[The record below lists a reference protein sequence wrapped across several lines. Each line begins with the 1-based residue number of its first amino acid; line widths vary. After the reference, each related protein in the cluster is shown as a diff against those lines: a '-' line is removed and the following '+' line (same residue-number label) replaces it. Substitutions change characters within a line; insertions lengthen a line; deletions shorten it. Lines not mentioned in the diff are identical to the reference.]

1 MHSSSS
7 CTTRRAACVLLG
19 ISIALTVA
27 SNPAP
32 LAAQAATGAIAGR
45 VVDSAA
51 TPVPG
56 ALLHVIDSRYG
67 AATGDDG
74 RYRIVGLAAGQYSV
88 LVRREGFKTDTF
100 AVTVVAGQTS
110 EHDVA
115 LRSIPVAL
123 REVVVTASPR
133 MNETEAA
140 ALDKQRKA
148 DNIVSIMSGDEIRA
162 LPNANAAEAAARIPG
177 VSTERDEGEGKF
189 LQIRGTEPRLSNVT
203 VDGVH
208 IPGTEQGDR
217 IAKLDDV
224 PTDLLGAI
232 EVTKTH
238 TADMEADAIG
248 GSVNLVTKIPEGA
261 PRGYFSGQLG
271 QSTLLDHRQG
281 QGSMTYGG
289 RFGDQQKLGL
299 LFSGSYDK
307 NNRVINDVE
316 LGWTVDN
323 GHSIP
328 VEFDDRDYT
337 YYRERYGAGGQF
349 DYRFQDGGTAYVRG
363 MFSLFKNWGT
373 RYRYDLGVDD
383 VEDVNGA
390 TATGTSVGMTREVS
404 QRRPTEQL
412 YGLTGGGTKTVGA
425 LDFNLAMNYAGTRQ
439 SVSDYR
445 TSPFSYTGADL
456 SGISI
461 DASNPQVPLFHYANP
476 TDAANAADPQN
487 YSLSRYTTSDGLTTG
502 RDLGGQ
508 LDATWHYA
516 STTAPGSLK
525 FGVKVR
531 DENKRFD
538 EANTRFNSTMNYTL
552 AQGLSGFSDPSF
564 YDNVTSDYPLGPVP
578 GDNTVHSAEDANP
591 SGFVNA
597 TDSLGNLIDSFKGAE
612 KIYAGYVMNTV
623 DVGRLRIN
631 VGLRVENTRVS
642 YTGHQEG
649 TDTTTGVTS
658 VSTVSGSS
666 SYTDLFPSLQLRYA
680 LGATTNVRAAVTRA
694 IARPNYYDLAP
705 HISGETCDGVCNT
718 LANAASA
725 GNPNLKPQHAWNYD
739 LLFEHY
745 LPSAG
750 IISGG
755 LFYKQISDF
764 QYDKIAI
771 YNGPATQFDGNYV
784 SMPVNG
790 GNGHLL
796 GFEADYSQHLSFLP
810 GALQG
815 LGFDVNWTHVTSR
828 ATLLQD
834 ASDSAHIGQ
843 TTARAVALP
852 RQSPNIANLALIYDS
867 PRFSARAAWQYQGA
881 NITSYG
887 DGTGTAGGDTYFYA
901 HSQIDAS
908 VIFNLTRQIS
918 LQLQGL
924 NLNNAVFG
932 FFNGTPDAQFNIQ
945 REYYG
950 RSIILGAKY
959 GF

>member
-1 MHSSSS
+1 MP
-7 CTTRRAACVLLG
+7 RRALLACSLAMSTGLY
-19 ISIALTVA
+19 A
-27 SNPAP
+27 SRAY
-32 LAAQAATGAIAGR
+32 AQESTGTIAGR
-45 VVDSAA
+45 VTDTASAPISNA
-51 TPVPG
+51 M
-56 ALLHVIDSRYG
+56 LHVIDNRYG
-67 AATGDDG
+67 SVSADNGS
-74 RYRIVGLAAGQYSV
+74 YRIGGVAPGQYSV
-88 LVRREGFKTDTF
+88 LVRRQGFVTDTF
-100 AVTVVAGQTS
+100 RVTVAAGETS
-110 EHDVA
+110 QHDVS
-115 LRSIPVAL
+115 LRSIPVSL
-123 REVVVTASPR
+123 TEIVVTASPR
-133 MNETEAA
+133 MNETQQA
-140 ALDKQRKA
+140 ALDRQRKA
-148 DNIVSIMSGDEIRA
+148 DNIISVMSGDEIRA

-189 LQIRGTEPRLSNVT
+189 VQIRGTEPRLSNVT

-232 EVTKTH
+232 EVTKTL

-289 RFGDQQKLGL
+289 RFGDQKKLGA

-307 NNRVINDVE
+307 NDRVINDVE

-328 VEFDDRDYT
+328 VEFDQRDYT
-337 YYRERYGAGGQF
+337 YYRERYGAGGQL
-349 DYRFQDGGTAYVRG
+349 DYRFQDSSTAYVRG
-363 MFSLFKNWGT
+363 LFSLFKNWGT
-373 RYRYDLGVDD
+373 RYRYDISADGVDG
-383 VEDVNGA
+383 VSGA
-390 TATGTSVGMTREVS
+390 TATGTGIGMSREVS

-412 YGLTGGGTKTVGA
+412 YGFTGGGAKTIGA

-445 TSPFSYTGADL
+445 TSPFGYSGADL
-456 SGISI
+456 SGLAL
-461 DASNPQVPLFHYANP
+461 DGSNPQVPVYHYENAG
-476 TDAANAADPQN
+476 DAANATNPQN

-508 LDATWHYA
+508 LDATWRYA
-516 STTAPGSLK
+516 SATTPGSLK

-531 DENKRFD
+531 AENKEFV
-538 EANTRFNSTMNYTL
+538 EANTSFHATSDYTL
-552 AQGLSGFSDPSF
+552 AQGLSSFSDPNF
-564 YDNVTSDYPLGPVP
+564 YNNVTNAYPLGPVP
-578 GDNTVHSAEDANP
+578 GDNTVHSFENANP

-612 KIYAGYVMNTV
+612 KIYSGYVMNTV

-631 VGLRVENTRVS
+631 VGLRVENTRVD

-649 TDTTTGVTS
+649 TDTTSGTTT

-666 SYTDLFPSLQLRYA
+666 SYTDLFPSVQLRYA
-680 LGATTNVRAAVTRA
+680 LGSVTNIRAAVTRA
-694 IARPNYYDLAP
+694 IARPNYFDLAP
-705 HISGETCDGVCNT
+705 HISGDTCGGICNSLT
-718 LANAASA
+718 NAASA
-725 GNPNLKPQHAWNYD
+725 GNPDLKPQHAWNYD

-745 LPSAG
+745 LPAAG
-750 IISGG
+750 VVSGG
-755 LFYKQISDF
+755 LFYKSITDF
-764 QYDKIAI
+764 QYDKISI
-771 YNGPATQFDGNYV
+771 YRGPATQFDGNFV

-790 GNGHLL
+790 GDGHLF
-796 GFEADYSQHLSFLP
+796 GFEADYAQHLWFLP
-810 GALQG
+810 PALQG
-815 LGFDVNWTHVTSR
+815 LGFDVNWTHVSSK

-843 TTARAVALP
+843 TSARSVALP
-852 RQSPNIANLALIYDS
+852 RQSPNIANVALVYDS
-867 PRFSARAAWQYQGA
+867 PRFSVRAAWQYQGA
-881 NITSYG
+881 NITSYA
-887 DGTGTAGGDTYFYA
+887 DGTATAGGDTYFYA

-908 VIFNLTRQIS
+908 VIFNLTRDVS

-950 RSIILGAKY
+950 RSVIFGAKY

>member
-1 MHSSSS
+1 
-7 CTTRRAACVLLG
+7 
-19 ISIALTVA
+19 
-27 SNPAP
+27 
-32 LAAQAATGAIAGR
+32 
-45 VVDSAA
+45 
-51 TPVPG
+51 
-56 ALLHVIDSRYG
+56 
-67 AATGDDG
+67 
-74 RYRIVGLAAGQYSV
+74 
-88 LVRREGFKTDTF
+88 
-100 AVTVVAGQTS
+100 
-110 EHDVA
+110 
-115 LRSIPVAL
+115 
-123 REVVVTASPR
+123 
-133 MNETEAA
+133 
-140 ALDKQRKA
+140 
-148 DNIVSIMSGDEIRA
+148 
-162 LPNANAAEAAARIPG
+162 

-189 LQIRGTEPRLSNVT
+189 VQIRGTEPRLSNVT

-232 EVTKTH
+232 EITKTL

-261 PRGYFSGQLG
+261 PRGYFSGQVG

-289 RFGDQQKLGL
+289 RFGGERRLGA
-299 LFSGSYDK
+299 LFSGSFDK
-307 NNRVINDVE
+307 NDRVINDVE

-323 GHSIP
+323 GRSIP

-337 YYRERYGAGGQF
+337 YYRQRYGAGGQL
-349 DYRFQDGGTAYVRG
+349 DYRFEDGGTAYVRG
-363 MFSLFKNWGT
+363 LFSLFRNWGT
-373 RYRYDLGVDD
+373 RYRYDISADGV
-383 VEDVNGA
+383 ENVNGA
-390 TATGTSVGMTREVS
+390 TATGTGIGMSREVS

-412 YGLTGGGTKTVGA
+412 YGFTGGGAKTIGA

-439 SVSDYR
+439 SVNDYR
-445 TSPFSYTGADL
+445 TSPFKYSGNDL
-456 SGISI
+456 SGLSL
-461 DASNPQVPLFHYANP
+461 DASNPQVPLYHYVNA
-476 TDAANAADPQN
+476 TDAANAVNPQN

-508 LDATWHYA
+508 LDATWRYA
-516 STTAPGSLK
+516 STATPGSIK

-531 DENKRFD
+531 DENKEFN
-538 EANTRFNSTMNYTL
+538 EANTRFNATMDYTL
-552 AQGLSGFSDPSF
+552 AQGTSGFSDPNF
-564 YDNVTSDYPLGPVP
+564 YDNVTNAYPLGPVP
-578 GDNTVHSAEDANP
+578 GDATVHSAENANP
-591 SGFVNA
+591 NGFVNA
-597 TDSLGNLIDSFKGAE
+597 TDSLGNLIDSFRGSE

-623 DVGRLRIN
+623 DIGRLRIN
-631 VGLRVENTRVS
+631 VGLRVENTRVG

-649 TDTTTGVTS
+649 TDTTTGTTS

-680 LGATTNVRAAVTRA
+680 LGGVTNVRAAVTRA

-705 HISGETCDGVCNT
+705 HISGDTCGGVCNT
-718 LANAASA
+718 LTNAASA

-745 LPSAG
+745 LPRAG
-750 IISGG
+750 IVSGG
-755 LFYKQISDF
+755 VFYKQINDF

-771 YNGPATQFDGNYV
+771 YNGPATQFDGNFV
-784 SMPVNG
+784 SMPVNA
-790 GNGHLL
+790 GNGHLT
-796 GFEADYSQHLSFLP
+796 GFEADYAQHLWFLP
-810 GALQG
+810 RALQG
-815 LGFDVNWTHVTSR
+815 LGFDVNWTHVSSR

-843 TTARAVALP
+843 TTSRVVALP
-852 RQSPNIANLALIYDS
+852 RQSPNIANVALVYDS
-867 PRFSARAAWQYQGA
+867 PRISVRAAWQYQGA
-881 NITSYG
+881 NIVSYA
-887 DGTGTAGGDTYFYA
+887 DGTPTAGGDTYFYA

-908 VIFNLTRQIS
+908 VIFNLTRDVA

-932 FFNGTPDAQFNIQ
+932 FFNGTPNAQFNIQ

-950 RSIILGAKY
+950 RSVIFGAKY

>member
-1 MHSSSS
+1 MLGASQSMAQD
-7 CTTRRAACVLLG
+7 RAG
-19 ISIALTVA
+19 T
-27 SNPAP
+27 
-32 LAAQAATGAIAGR
+32 LAGK
-45 VVDSAA
+45 VSDSAA
-51 TPVPG
+51 TPVPS
-56 ALLHVIDSRYG
+56 AMLHVVDTRAGTVS
-67 AATGDDG
+67 GDDG
-74 RYRIVGLAAGQYSV
+74 RYRIVGIAPGQHSV
-88 LVRREGFKTDTF
+88 VVRRQGFVTDTF
-100 AVTVVAGQTS
+100 VVTIGADQTI
-110 EHDVA
+110 EHDVV
-115 LRSIPVAL
+115 LRAIPVAL
-123 REVVVTASPR
+123 SEIVVTASPR
-133 MNETEAA
+133 LNETPQA

-189 LQIRGTEPRLSNVT
+189 VQIRGTEPRLSNVT

-208 IPGTEQGDR
+208 IPGTTPGDR

-232 EVTKTH
+232 EVTKTL

-281 QGSMTYGG
+281 QGSGTFGG
-289 RFGDQQKLGL
+289 RFGEDKRLGV

-307 NNRVINDVE
+307 NDRVINDVE
-316 LGWTVDN
+316 LGWTVEN

-328 VEFDDRDYT
+328 VEFDARDYT
-337 YYRERYGAGGQF
+337 YYRERYGAGGQL

-363 MFSLFKNWGT
+363 LFSLFKNWGT
-373 RYRYDLGVDD
+373 RYRYDISADGV
-383 VEDVNGA
+383 ENVNGA
-390 TATGTSVGMTREVS
+390 TATGTGIGMSREVS

-412 YGLTGGGTKTVGA
+412 YGFTGGGAKTIGG
-425 LDFNLAMNYAGTRQ
+425 LDYNLALSYAGTRQ

-445 TSPFSYTGADL
+445 TSPFSYSGADL
-456 SGISI
+456 SGLSL
-461 DASNPQVPLFHYANP
+461 DASNPQVPVYHYQNAA
-476 TDAANAADPQN
+476 DAANATNAQN

-516 STTAPGSLK
+516 SSTTPGSIK
-525 FGVKVR
+525 FGIKAR
-531 DENKRFD
+531 DEKKDFN
-538 EANTRFNSTMNYTL
+538 EANTQFNATMPYTL
-552 AQGLSGFSDPSF
+552 AQGMGGFSDPNF
-564 YDNVTSDYPLGPVP
+564 YNNVTNAYPLGPVP
-578 GDNTVHSAEDANP
+578 GDNTVHGAENANP
-591 SGFVNA
+591 GGFVNA

-623 DVGRLRIN
+623 DIGRLRIN
-631 VGLRVENTRVS
+631 VGLRVENTRVD

-666 SYTDLFPSLQLRYA
+666 SYTDLFPSVQLRYA
-680 LGATTNVRAAVTRA
+680 LGSVTNVRAAVTRA
-694 IARPNYYDLAP
+694 IARPNYSDLAP
-705 HISGETCDGVCNT
+705 HISGDTCGGVCNT
-718 LANAASA
+718 LTNAASA
-725 GNPNLKPQHAWNYD
+725 GNPDLKPQHAWNYD

-745 LPSAG
+745 LPAAG
-750 IISGG
+750 IVSGG
-755 LFYKQISDF
+755 LFYKQINDF
-764 QYDKIAI
+764 QYDRIAI

-790 GNGHLL
+790 GDGHLF
-796 GFEADYSQHLSFLP
+796 GFEADYAQHLWFLP
-810 GALQG
+810 RALQG
-815 LGFDVNWTHVTSR
+815 LGFDVNWTHVSSR

-843 TTARAVALP
+843 TTSRSVALP
-852 RQSPNIANLALIYDS
+852 RQSPNIANLALVYDS
-867 PRFSARAAWQYQGA
+867 PRVSVRAAWQYQGA
-881 NITSYG
+881 NIVSYA
-887 DGTGTAGGDTYFYA
+887 DGTATAGGDTYFYA

-908 VIFNLTRQIS
+908 VIFNVTRDVS

-932 FFNGTPDAQFNIQ
+932 FFNGTPGSQFDIQ

-950 RSIILGAKY
+950 RSVILGAKY

>member
-1 MHSSSS
+1 MTSLASTVS
-7 CTTRRAACVLLG
+7 RRAFLG
-19 ISIALTVA
+19 GSFALSMGLCALHV
-27 SNPAP
+27 S
-32 LAAQAATGAIAGR
+32 AQQATGIIAGK
-45 VVDSAA
+45 VTDTASA
-51 TPVPG
+51 PVSN
-56 ALLHVIDSRYG
+56 AMLHVIDSRYG
-67 AATGDDG
+67 AVSADNGV
-74 RYRIVGLAAGQYSV
+74 YRIVGVAPGSYSV
-88 LVRREGFKTDTF
+88 VVRRQGFVTDTF
-100 AVTVVAGQTS
+100 TVTIAVGETS
-110 EHDVA
+110 QHDVA
-115 LRSIPVAL
+115 LRSIPISL
-123 REVVVTASPR
+123 TEIVVTASPR
-133 MNETEAA
+133 MNETQQA

-148 DNIVSIMSGDEIRA
+148 DNIISVMSGDEIRA

-189 LQIRGTEPRLSNVT
+189 VQIRGTEPRLSNVT

-232 EVTKTH
+232 EVTKTL

-289 RFGDQQKLGL
+289 RFGDQKKLGA

-307 NNRVINDVE
+307 NDRVINDVE

-337 YYRERYGAGGQF
+337 YYRERYGAGGQL
-349 DYRFQDGGTAYVRG
+349 DYRFQDSSTAYVRG
-363 MFSLFKNWGT
+363 LFSLFKNWGT
-373 RYRYDLGVDD
+373 RYRYDISADGVD
-383 VEDVNGA
+383 NMSGA
-390 TATGTSVGMTREVS
+390 TATGTGIGMSREVS

-412 YGLTGGGTKTVGA
+412 YGFTGGGAKTIGV

-445 TSPFSYTGADL
+445 TSPFSYSGADL
-456 SGISI
+456 SGLVL
-461 DASNPQVPLFHYANP
+461 DGSNPQVPVYHYENAG
-476 TDAANAADPQN
+476 DAANATNPQN

-508 LDATWHYA
+508 LDATWRYA
-516 STTAPGSLK
+516 STTTPGSLK

-531 DENKRFD
+531 AENKEFV
-538 EANTRFNSTMNYTL
+538 ETNTRFNATSDYTL
-552 AQGLSGFSDPSF
+552 AQGLSSFSDPNF
-564 YDNVTSDYPLGPVP
+564 YNNVTNAYPLGPVP
-578 GDNTVHSAEDANP
+578 GDNTVHSAENANP

-612 KIYAGYVMNTV
+612 KIYSGYVMNTV
-623 DVGRLRIN
+623 DLGRLRIN
-631 VGLRVENTRVS
+631 VGLRVENTHVD

-649 TDTTTGVTS
+649 TDTTTGTTS

-666 SYTDLFPSLQLRYA
+666 NYTDLFPSVQLRYA
-680 LGATTNVRAAVTRA
+680 LGSVTNIRAAVTRA

-705 HISGETCDGVCNT
+705 HISGDTCGGICNT
-718 LANAASA
+718 LTNAASA

-745 LPSAG
+745 LPAAG
-750 IISGG
+750 VVSGG
-755 LFYKQISDF
+755 LFYKSITDF
-764 QYDKIAI
+764 QYDKISI
-771 YNGPATQFDGNYV
+771 YHGPASQFDGNYV

-790 GNGHLL
+790 GDGHLF
-796 GFEADYSQHLSFLP
+796 GFEADYAQHLWFLP
-810 GALQG
+810 PALQG
-815 LGFDVNWTHVTSR
+815 LGFDVNWTHVSSR

-843 TTARAVALP
+843 TTARSVALP
-852 RQSPNIANLALIYDS
+852 RQSPDIANVALVYDG
-867 PRFSARAAWQYQGA
+867 PRFSVRAAWQYQGA
-881 NITSYG
+881 NITSYA
-887 DGTGTAGGDTYFYA
+887 DGTATAAGDTYFYA

-908 VIFNLTRQIS
+908 VIFNLTRDVS

-932 FFNGTPDAQFNIQ
+932 FFNGTRDAQFDIQ

-950 RSIILGAKY
+950 RSVIFGAKY

>member
-1 MHSSSS
+1 M
-7 CTTRRAACVLLG
+7 
-19 ISIALTVA
+19 ISIGSYNACRSVLAVLFCGVVMLGVDA
-27 SNPAP
+27 SRAG
-32 LAAQAATGAIAGR
+32 AQGSTGTISGR
-45 VVDSAA
+45 VTDTVSA
-51 TPVPG
+51 PVPSAMLG
-56 ALLHVIDSRYG
+56 VVGTRLGTIASDN
-67 AATGDDG
+67 G
-74 RYRIVGLAAGQYSV
+74 RYRIVGVTPGEHSV
-88 LVRREGFKTDTF
+88 VVRRQGFVTDTF
-100 AVTVVAGQTS
+100 SVTVVAAGIV
-110 EHDVA
+110 EHDVT
-115 LRSIPVAL
+115 LHSISVSL
-123 REVVVTASPR
+123 TEIVVRASPR
-133 MNETEAA
+133 LNETRSAA
-140 ALDKQRKA
+140 HEKQQKA
-148 DNIVSIMSGDEIRA
+148 DNIVSVMSGDEIRS

-189 LQIRGTEPRLSNVT
+189 VQIRGTEPRLSNVT

-208 IPGTEQGDR
+208 IPGTQGGDR

-232 EVTKTH
+232 EVTKTL

-261 PRGYFSGQLG
+261 PRGYLSGQVG

-289 RFGDQQKLGL
+289 RFGEDKNLGI

-316 LGWTVDN
+316 LGWTVAD

-328 VEFDDRDYT
+328 VEFDNRDYT
-337 YYRERYGAGGQF
+337 YYRERYGAGGQV
-349 DYRFQDGGTAYVRG
+349 DYRFQDGSTAYARG
-363 MFSLFKNWGT
+363 LFSLFKNWGT
-373 RYRYDLGVDD
+373 RYRYDLSVDD
-383 VEDVNGA
+383 VENVSGS
-390 TATGTSVGMTREVS
+390 TATGTGVGMSREVS

-412 YGLTGGGTKTVGA
+412 YGFTGGGTKTVAG
-425 LDFNLAMNYAGTRQ
+425 LDFNLALSYAGTRDA
-439 SVSDYR
+439 VSDYR
-445 TSPFSYTGADL
+445 TSPFSYTGEDL
-456 SGISI
+456 SGVAL
-461 DASNPQVPLFHYANP
+461 DASNPQTPVFHYANAQ
-476 TDAANAADPQN
+476 DATNAADPTQ
-487 YSLSRYTTSDGLTTG
+487 YRLSRYTTNDGLTTG

-516 STTAPGSLK
+516 STSVPGAIK

-531 DENKRFD
+531 DENKDFNST
-538 EANTRFNSTMNYTL
+538 AQRFNSTTPFTL

-564 YDNVTSDYPLGPVP
+564 YDNVTNAYQLGPVP
-578 GDNTVHSAEDANP
+578 GDTKVHSAEDANP

-597 TDSLGNLIDSFKGAE
+597 TDSLRNLISSFKGAE
-612 KIYAGYVMNTV
+612 KIYSGYVMNTV

-631 VGLRVENTRVS
+631 VGLRVENTHVN

-649 TDTTTGVTS
+649 TDTTSGETN

-666 SYTDLFPSLQLRYA
+666 SYTDLFPSVQLRYA
-680 LGATTNVRAAVTRA
+680 VNGTTNVRAAVTRA

-705 HISGETCDGVCNT
+705 HISGDVCGGVCNSLT
-718 LANAASA
+718 NAASA
-725 GNPNLKPQHAWNYD
+725 GNPDLKPQHAWSYD

-745 LPSAG
+745 LPAAG
-750 IISGG
+750 IVSGG
-755 LFYKQISDF
+755 LFYKQINDF
-764 QYDKIAI
+764 QYDRIAI

-790 GNGHLL
+790 GDGHLF
-796 GFEADYSQHLSFLP
+796 GVEAGYSQHFGFLP
-810 GALQG
+810 RALQG
-815 LGFDVNWTHVTSR
+815 LGFDVNWTHVTSK

-834 ASDSAHIGQ
+834 ASDAAHIGQ
-843 TTARAVALP
+843 TTSRSVALP
-852 RQSPNIANLALIYDS
+852 RQSPNIANIALIFDS

-881 NITSYG
+881 NIVSYA
-887 DGTGTAGGDTYFYA
+887 DGSATAGGDTYFYA

-908 VIFNLTRQIS
+908 VTYNVTRQFA
-918 LQLQGL
+918 LQVQGL

-932 FFNGTPDAQFNIQ
+932 FFNGRPDAQFNIQ

-950 RSIILGAKY
+950 RSVIVGVRY

>member
-1 MHSSSS
+1 ML
-7 CTTRRAACVLLG
+7 RRALLACSLAMSTGLFALRTEAQEITG
-19 ISIALTVA
+19 I
-27 SNPAP
+27 
-32 LAAQAATGAIAGR
+32 IAGT
-45 VVDSAA
+45 VTDSASA
-51 TPVPG
+51 PISN
-56 ALLHVIDSRYG
+56 AILHVIENRYG
-67 AATGDDG
+67 SVSADNGS
-74 RYRIVGLAAGQYSV
+74 YRIVGVAPGQYSV
-88 LVRREGFKTDTF
+88 LVRRQGFVTDTF
-100 AVTVVAGQTS
+100 RVTVAAGETS
-110 EHDVA
+110 QHDVS
-115 LRSIPVAL
+115 LRSIPISL
-123 REVVVTASPR
+123 TEIVVTASPR
-133 MNETEAA
+133 MNETQQA

-148 DNIVSIMSGDEIRA
+148 DNIISVMSGDEIRA

-189 LQIRGTEPRLSNVT
+189 IQIRGTEPRLSNVT

-232 EVTKTH
+232 EVTKTL

-248 GSVNLVTKIPEGA
+248 GSVNLVTKIPEGT

-289 RFGDQQKLGL
+289 RFGDQKKLGA
-299 LFSGSYDK
+299 LFSGAYDK
-307 NNRVINDVE
+307 NDRVINDVE

-328 VEFDDRDYT
+328 VEFDQRDYT
-337 YYRERYGAGGQF
+337 YYRERYGAGGQL
-349 DYRFQDGGTAYVRG
+349 DYRFQDSSTAYVRG
-363 MFSLFKNWGT
+363 LFSLFKNWGT
-373 RYRYDLGVDD
+373 RYRYDISADGVDD
-383 VEDVNGA
+383 VSGA
-390 TATGTSVGMTREVS
+390 TATGTGIGMSREVS

-412 YGLTGGGTKTVGA
+412 YGFTGGGAKTIGA

-445 TSPFSYTGADL
+445 TSPFGYSGADL
-456 SGISI
+456 SGLAL
-461 DASNPQVPLFHYANP
+461 DGSNPQVPVYHYENAG
-476 TDAANAADPQN
+476 DAANATNPQN

-502 RDLGGQ
+502 RDLGGR
-508 LDATWHYA
+508 LDATWRYA
-516 STTAPGSLK
+516 SATTPGSLK

-531 DENKRFD
+531 AENKEFV
-538 EANTRFNSTMNYTL
+538 EANTSFNATSDYTL
-552 AQGLSGFSDPSF
+552 AQGLSSFSDPNF
-564 YDNVTSDYPLGPVP
+564 YNNVTNAYPLGPVP
-578 GDNTVHSAEDANP
+578 GDNTVHSFENANP

-612 KIYAGYVMNTV
+612 KIYSGYVMNTV

-631 VGLRVENTRVS
+631 VGLRVENTRVD

-649 TDTTTGVTS
+649 TDTTSGTTT

-666 SYTDLFPSLQLRYA
+666 SYTDLFPSVQLRYA
-680 LGATTNVRAAVTRA
+680 LGSVTNIRAAVTRA

-705 HISGETCDGVCNT
+705 HISGDTCGGICNT
-718 LANAASA
+718 LTNAASA
-725 GNPNLKPQHAWNYD
+725 GNPDLKPQHAWNYD

-745 LPSAG
+745 LPAAG
-750 IISGG
+750 VVSGG
-755 LFYKQISDF
+755 LFYKSITGF
-764 QYDKIAI
+764 QYDKISV
-771 YNGPATQFDGNYV
+771 YHGPATQFDGNYV

-790 GNGHLL
+790 GDGHLF
-796 GFEADYSQHLSFLP
+796 GFEADYAQHLWFLP
-810 GALQG
+810 PALQG
-815 LGFDVNWTHVTSR
+815 LGFDVNWTHVSSK

-843 TTARAVALP
+843 TSARSVVLP
-852 RQSPNIANLALIYDS
+852 RQSPNIANVALLYDS
-867 PRFSARAAWQYQGA
+867 PRFSVRAAWQYQGA
-881 NITSYG
+881 NITSYA
-887 DGTGTAGGDTYFYA
+887 DGTATAGGDTYFYA

-908 VIFNLTRQIS
+908 VIFNLTRDVS

-950 RSIILGAKY
+950 RSVIFGAKY

>member
-1 MHSSSS
+1 M
-7 CTTRRAACVLLG
+7 
-19 ISIALTVA
+19 ISIASTVSRHALLSGVIALSLGICA
-27 SNPAP
+27 SRLPA
-32 LAAQAATGAIAGR
+32 QDATGAIAGR
-45 VVDSAA
+45 VTDSASA
-51 TPVPG
+51 PVAN
-56 ALLHVIDSRYG
+56 ALLRVIDHRYG
-67 AATGDDG
+67 AESGDDG
-74 RYRIVGLAAGQYSV
+74 RYRIVGVPPGSYSV
-88 LVRREGFKTDTF
+88 VVQRQGFATDTF
-100 AVTVVAGQTS
+100 AVTIAAGATVQ
-110 EHDVA
+110 HDVA
-115 LRSIPVAL
+115 LRSIPVSL
-123 REVVVTASPR
+123 SEVVVTASPR
-133 MNETEAA
+133 LNETQQA

-148 DNIVSIMSGDEIRA
+148 DNIVSVMSGDEIRA

-189 LQIRGTEPRLSNVT
+189 VQIRGTEPRLSNVT

-232 EVTKTH
+232 EVTKTL

-281 QGSMTYGG
+281 QGSATYGG
-289 RFGDQQKLGL
+289 RFGDQKNLGI

-307 NNRVINDVE
+307 NDRVINDVE

-328 VEFDDRDYT
+328 VEFDERDYT
-337 YYRERYGAGGQF
+337 YYRERYGGGAQL
-349 DYRFQDGGTAYVRG
+349 DYRFQDSSTAYVRG
-363 MFSLFKNWGT
+363 LFSLFKNWGT
-373 RYRYDLGVDD
+373 RYRYDISVDD
-383 VEDVNGA
+383 VEDVSGA
-390 TATGTSVGMTREVS
+390 TATGTGVGMSREVS

-412 YGLTGGGTKTVGA
+412 YGFTGGGTKSMGGV
-425 LDFNLAMNYAGTRQ
+425 DFNLALNYAGTRQ

-445 TSPFSYTGADL
+445 TSPFSYSGADL
-456 SGISI
+456 SGLSL
-461 DASNPQVPLFHYANP
+461 DASNPQVPLYHYQNAA
-476 TDAANAADPQN
+476 DAANAANPQN
-487 YSLSRYTTSDGLTTG
+487 YTLSRYETSDGLTTG

-516 STTAPGSLK
+516 SSSTPGSIK

-531 DENKRFD
+531 AENKEFN
-538 EANTRFNSTMNYTL
+538 EANTQFNSISDYTL

-564 YDNVTSDYPLGPVP
+564 YTNVTNAYQLGPVP
-578 GDNTVHSAEDANP
+578 GDQTVHSAEDANP

-612 KIYAGYVMNTV
+612 RIYAGYVMNTV

-631 VGLRVENTRVS
+631 VGLRVENTHVD

-649 TDTTTGVTS
+649 TDTTTGNTS
-658 VSTVSGSS
+658 VSTVTGSS
-666 SYTDLFPSLQLRYA
+666 NYTDLFPSVQLRYA
-680 LGATTNVRAAVTRA
+680 LGSVTNLRAAVTRA

-705 HISGETCDGVCNT
+705 HISGDTCGGVCNT
-718 LANAASA
+718 LTNAASA
-725 GNPNLKPQHAWNYD
+725 GNPDLKPQHAWNYD

-750 IISGG
+750 IVSGG
-755 LFYKQISDF
+755 LFYKSITGF
-764 QYDKIAI
+764 QYDKISI
-771 YNGPATQFDGNYV
+771 YNGPAKQFDGNFV

-790 GNGHLL
+790 GDGHLF
-796 GFEADYSQHLSFLP
+796 GFEADYSQHLWFLP
-810 GALQG
+810 NAWQG
-815 LGFDVNWTHVTSR
+815 LGFDVNWTHVTSK

-834 ASDSAHIGQ
+834 ASDSAHIGL
-843 TTARAVALP
+843 TTARSVALP
-852 RQSPNIANLALIYDS
+852 RQSPNIANVALLYDS
-867 PRFSARAAWQYQGA
+867 PRFSMRAAWQYQGA
-881 NITSYG
+881 NITSYA
-887 DGTGTAGGDTYFYA
+887 DGTATANGDTYFYA

-908 VIFNLTRQIS
+908 VIFNLTRDVS

-932 FFNGTPDAQFNIQ
+932 FFNGTPNAQFNIQ

-950 RSIILGAKY
+950 RSVIFGAKY

>member
-1 MHSSSS
+1 M
-7 CTTRRAACVLLG
+7 
-19 ISIALTVA
+19 ISITSHILSFCARPFAGAALALIAGA
-27 SNPAP
+27 SS
-32 LAAQAATGAIAGR
+32 LAAQDAAGSVAGR
-45 VVDSAA
+45 VTDTTS
-51 TPVPG
+51 TPVSSAMLKVINGRAG
-56 ALLHVIDSRYG
+56 AIS
-67 AATGDDG
+67 GDDG
-74 RYRIVGLAAGQYSV
+74 RYRIVDLSPGTYAV
-88 LVRREGFKTDTF
+88 VVRRQGFVTDTF
-100 AVTVVAGQTS
+100 SVSIAAGTTV
-110 EHDVA
+110 EHDVE
-115 LRSIPVAL
+115 LRSIPVSL
-123 REVVVTASPR
+123 SEVVVTASPR
-133 MNETEAA
+133 LNETRSA
-140 ALDKQRKA
+140 ALEKQRKA
-148 DNIVSIMSGDEIRA
+148 DNIVSVMSGDEIRA

-189 LQIRGTEPRLSNVT
+189 VQIRGTEPRLSNVT

-208 IPGTEQGDR
+208 IPGTEQGNR

-232 EVTKTH
+232 EITKTL

-248 GSVNLVTKIPEGA
+248 GSVNLVTKIPEGT

-289 RFGDQQKLGL
+289 RFGGQQKLGV
-299 LFSGSYDK
+299 LFSGSYDR

-337 YYRERYGAGGQF
+337 YYRERYGAGGQL

-363 MFSLFKNWGT
+363 LFSLFKNWGT
-373 RYRYDLGVDD
+373 RYRYDIAADG
-383 VEDVNGA
+383 VEDVSGS
-390 TATGTSVGMTREVS
+390 TATGTDIGMSREVS

-412 YGLTGGGTKTVGA
+412 YGFTGGGSKTIAG

-445 TSPFSYTGADL
+445 TSPFSYSGADL
-456 SGISI
+456 SGLAL
-461 DASNPQVPLFHYANP
+461 DGSNPQVPVFHYQSAA
-476 TDAANAADPQN
+476 DAANATNPQN

-502 RDLGGQ
+502 RDLGGR
-508 LDATWHYA
+508 LDAIWHYT
-516 STTAPGSLK
+516 STRIPGSIK
-525 FGVKVR
+525 FGIKAR
-531 DENKRFD
+531 DENKEFN
-538 EANTRFNSTMNYTL
+538 EANTRFNATMDYTL
-552 AQGLSGFSDPSF
+552 AQGLSGFTDPNF
-564 YDNVTSDYPLGPVP
+564 YTNVSNAYPLGPVP
-578 GDNTVHSAEDANP
+578 GDATVHSAENANP
-591 SGFVNA
+591 GGFVNA

-612 KIYAGYVMNTV
+612 KIYSGYVMNTV
-623 DVGRLRIN
+623 DLGRLRIN

-649 TDTTTGVTS
+649 TDTTTGTTS

-666 SYTDLFPSLQLRYA
+666 SYTDLFPSVQLRYA
-680 LGATTNVRAAVTRA
+680 LDGVTNIRAAVTRA

-705 HISGETCDGVCNT
+705 HISGDTCGGVCNT
-718 LANAASA
+718 LTNAASA
-725 GNPNLKPQHAWNYD
+725 GNPDLKPQHAWNYD

-745 LPSAG
+745 LRAAG
-750 IISGG
+750 IVSGG
-755 LFYKQISDF
+755 VFYKQINDF

-790 GNGHLL
+790 GDGHLL
-796 GFEADYSQHLSFLP
+796 GFEADYSQHLWFLP
-810 GALQG
+810 QALQG
-815 LGFDVNWTHVTSR
+815 LGFDVNWTHVSSK

-834 ASDSAHIGQ
+834 ASDSAHVGQ
-843 TTARAVALP
+843 TTSRSVALP
-852 RQSPNIANLALIYDS
+852 RQSPNIANVALLYDS
-867 PRFSARAAWQYQGA
+867 PRFSVRAAWQYQGA
-881 NITSYG
+881 NITSYA
-887 DGTGTAGGDTYFYA
+887 DGTATAGGDTYFYA

-908 VIFNLTRQIS
+908 VIYNVTQNVS

-950 RSIILGAKY
+950 RSVILGAKY

>member
-1 MHSSSS
+1 ML
-7 CTTRRAACVLLG
+7 RRALLACSLAMSTGLFALRTEAQEITG
-19 ISIALTVA
+19 I
-27 SNPAP
+27 
-32 LAAQAATGAIAGR
+32 IAGT
-45 VVDSAA
+45 VTDSASA
-51 TPVPG
+51 PISN
-56 ALLHVIDSRYG
+56 AILHVIENRYG
-67 AATGDDG
+67 SVSADNGS
-74 RYRIVGLAAGQYSV
+74 YRIVGVAPGQYSV
-88 LVRREGFKTDTF
+88 LVRRQGFVTDTF
-100 AVTVVAGQTS
+100 RVTVAAGETS
-110 EHDVA
+110 QHDVS
-115 LRSIPVAL
+115 LRSIPISL
-123 REVVVTASPR
+123 TEIVVTASPR
-133 MNETEAA
+133 MNETQQA

-148 DNIVSIMSGDEIRA
+148 DNIISVMSGDEIRA

-189 LQIRGTEPRLSNVT
+189 IQIRGTEPRLSNVT

-232 EVTKTH
+232 EVTKTL

-248 GSVNLVTKIPEGA
+248 GSVNLVTKIPEGT

-289 RFGDQQKLGL
+289 RFGDQKKLGA

-307 NNRVINDVE
+307 NDRVINDVE

-328 VEFDDRDYT
+328 VEFDQRDYT
-337 YYRERYGAGGQF
+337 YYRERYGAGGQL
-349 DYRFQDGGTAYVRG
+349 DYRFQDSSTAYVRG
-363 MFSLFKNWGT
+363 LFSLFKNWGT
-373 RYRYDLGVDD
+373 RYRYDISADGVDD
-383 VEDVNGA
+383 VSGA
-390 TATGTSVGMTREVS
+390 TATGTGIGMSREVS

-412 YGLTGGGTKTVGA
+412 YGFTGGGAKTIGA

-445 TSPFSYTGADL
+445 TSPFGYSGADL
-456 SGISI
+456 SGLAL
-461 DASNPQVPLFHYANP
+461 DGSNPQVPVYHYENAG
-476 TDAANAADPQN
+476 DAANATNPQN

-502 RDLGGQ
+502 RDLGGR

-516 STTAPGSLK
+516 SATTPGSLK

-531 DENKRFD
+531 AENKEFV
-538 EANTRFNSTMNYTL
+538 EANTSFNATSDYTL
-552 AQGLSGFSDPSF
+552 AQGLSSFSDPNF
-564 YDNVTSDYPLGPVP
+564 YNNVTNAYPLGPVP
-578 GDNTVHSAEDANP
+578 GDNTVHSFENANP

-612 KIYAGYVMNTV
+612 KIYSGYVMNTV

-631 VGLRVENTRVS
+631 VGLRVENTRVD

-649 TDTTTGVTS
+649 TDTTSGTTT

-666 SYTDLFPSLQLRYA
+666 SYTDLFPSVQLRYA
-680 LGATTNVRAAVTRA
+680 LGSVTNIRAAVTRA

-705 HISGETCDGVCNT
+705 HISGDTCGGICNT
-718 LANAASA
+718 LTNAASA
-725 GNPNLKPQHAWNYD
+725 GNPDLKPQHAWNYD

-745 LPSAG
+745 LPAAG
-750 IISGG
+750 VVSGG
-755 LFYKQISDF
+755 LFYKSITGF
-764 QYDKIAI
+764 QYDKISV
-771 YNGPATQFDGNYV
+771 YHGPATQFDGNYV

-790 GNGHLL
+790 GDGHLF
-796 GFEADYSQHLSFLP
+796 GFEADYAQHLWFLP
-810 GALQG
+810 PALQG
-815 LGFDVNWTHVTSR
+815 LGFDVNWTHVSSK

-843 TTARAVALP
+843 TSARSVALP
-852 RQSPNIANLALIYDS
+852 RQSPNIANVALLYDS
-867 PRFSARAAWQYQGA
+867 PRFSVRAAWQYQGA
-881 NITSYG
+881 NITSYA
-887 DGTGTAGGDTYFYA
+887 DGTATAGGDTYFYA

-908 VIFNLTRQIS
+908 VIFNLTRDVS

-950 RSIILGAKY
+950 RSVIFGAKY

>member
-1 MHSSSS
+1 MSSIMSHIS
-7 CTTRRAACVLLG
+7 WHALLG
-19 ISIALTVA
+19 GSLAIALGLW
-27 SNPAP
+27 AP
-32 LAAQAATGAIAGR
+32 GLAAQEPSGVIAGR
-45 VVDSAA
+45 VTDTASV
-51 TPVPG
+51 PV
-56 ALLHVIDSRYG
+56 ANAMLHVLGGKVGSVS
-67 AATGDDG
+67 GDDG
-74 RYRIVGLAAGQYSV
+74 RYRIVGLPPGRVSIV
-88 LVRREGFKTDTF
+88 VRRQGFVTDTF
-100 AVTVVAGQTS
+100 ALTVAAGETV
-110 EHDVA
+110 EHDVS
-115 LRSIPVAL
+115 LRSIPISLAQ
-123 REVVVTASPR
+123 VVVTASPR
-133 MNETEAA
+133 MNETPQA
-140 ALDKQRKA
+140 ALDRQRKA
-148 DNIVSIMSGDEIRA
+148 DNIVSVMSGDEIRA

-189 LQIRGTEPRLSNVT
+189 VQIRGTEPRLSNVT

-232 EVTKTH
+232 EVTKTL

-261 PRGYFSGQLG
+261 PRGYFSGQVG

-289 RFGDQQKLGL
+289 RFGDQSKLGI

-307 NNRVINDVE
+307 NDRVINDVE

-323 GHSIP
+323 GRSIP
-328 VEFDDRDYT
+328 VEFDERDYT
-337 YYRERYGAGGQF
+337 YYRERYGAGAQL
-349 DYRFQDGGTAYVRG
+349 DYRFADSSTAYVRG
-363 MFSLFKNWGT
+363 LFSLFKNFGT
-373 RYRYDLGVDD
+373 RYRYDISVDD
-383 VEDVNGA
+383 VEDVSGA
-390 TATGTSVGMTREVS
+390 TATGTGVGMSREVS

-412 YGLTGGGTKTVGA
+412 YGFTGGGTKAIGA

-445 TSPFSYTGADL
+445 TSPFGYSGADL
-456 SGISI
+456 SGLAL
-461 DASNPQVPLFHYANP
+461 DASNPQVPLYHYQNA
-476 TDAANAADPQN
+476 TDAANATNPQN
-487 YSLSRYTTSDGLTTG
+487 YTLSRYETSDGLTTG

-508 LDATWHYA
+508 LDATWRYA
-516 STTAPGSLK
+516 SANTPGSLK

-531 DENKRFD
+531 AENKEFN
-538 EANTRFNSTMNYTL
+538 EANTQFNSTTDYTL

-564 YDNVTSDYPLGPVP
+564 YTNVTNAYPLGPVP
-578 GDNTVHSAEDANP
+578 GDKTVHSAEDADP

-597 TDSLGNLIDSFKGAE
+597 TDSLGNLIDSFRGSE
-612 KIYAGYVMNTV
+612 RIYAGYVMNTV

-631 VGLRVENTRVS
+631 VGLRVENTRVD

-649 TDTTTGVTS
+649 TDTTTGTTS

-666 SYTDLFPSLQLRYA
+666 SYTDLFPSVQLRYA
-680 LGATTNVRAAVTRA
+680 LGSVTNIRAAVTRA

-705 HISGETCDGVCNT
+705 HISGETCGGVCNT

-745 LPSAG
+745 LPAAG
-750 IISGG
+750 IVSGG
-755 LFYKQISDF
+755 LFYKSITDF

-771 YNGPATQFDGNYV
+771 YNGPATQFDGNFV

-790 GNGHLL
+790 GDGHLF
-796 GFEADYSQHLSFLP
+796 GFEADYAQHLWFLP
-810 GALQG
+810 NAWQG
-815 LGFDVNWTHVTSR
+815 LGFDVNWTHVSSK

-834 ASDSAHIGQ
+834 ASDSAHIGL
-843 TTARAVALP
+843 TTSRSVALP
-852 RQSPNIANLALIYDS
+852 RQSPNIANVALVFDH
-867 PRFSARAAWQYQGA
+867 PRFSVRAAWQYQGA
-881 NITSYG
+881 NITSYA
-887 DGTGTAGGDTYFYA
+887 DGTATAGGDTYFYA

-908 VIFNLTRQIS
+908 VIFNVTRDVS

-950 RSIILGAKY
+950 RSFIFGAKY

>member
-1 MHSSSS
+1 M
-7 CTTRRAACVLLG
+7 
-19 ISIALTVA
+19 ISIASSVSRRALLSGSFALSLGICA
-27 SNPAP
+27 SRLPA
-32 LAAQAATGAIAGR
+32 QDATGVIVGR
-45 VVDSAA
+45 VTDSASA
-51 TPVPG
+51 PVSN
-56 ALLHVIDSRYG
+56 AMLRVIDHRYG
-67 AATGDDG
+67 SESGDDG
-74 RYRIVGLAAGQYSV
+74 RYRIVGIVPGSYSV
-88 LVRREGFKTDTF
+88 LVRRQGFATDTF
-100 AVTVVAGQTS
+100 AVTVAAGETVQ
-110 EHDVA
+110 HDVA
-115 LRSIPVAL
+115 LRSIPVSLA
-123 REVVVTASPR
+123 EIVVTASPR
-133 MNETEAA
+133 LNETQQA

-148 DNIVSIMSGDEIRA
+148 DNIVSVMSGDEIRA

-189 LQIRGTEPRLSNVT
+189 VQIRGTEPRLSNVT

-232 EVTKTH
+232 EVTKTL

-281 QGSMTYGG
+281 QGSATYGG
-289 RFGDQQKLGL
+289 RFGDQKNLGI

-307 NNRVINDVE
+307 NDRVINDVE

-323 GHSIP
+323 GRSIP
-328 VEFDDRDYT
+328 VEFDERDYT
-337 YYRERYGAGGQF
+337 YYRERYGAGAQL
-349 DYRFQDGGTAYVRG
+349 DYRFQDSSTAYVRG
-363 MFSLFKNWGT
+363 LFSLFRNWGT
-373 RYRYDLGVDD
+373 RYRYDISVDGV
-383 VEDVNGA
+383 ENVNGA
-390 TATGTSVGMTREVS
+390 TARGTDVGMSREVS

-412 YGLTGGGTKTVGA
+412 YGFTGGGTKSLGG

-445 TSPFSYTGADL
+445 TSPFSYSGADL
-456 SGISI
+456 SGLSL
-461 DASNPQVPLFHYANP
+461 DASNPQVPLYHYQNA
-476 TDAANAADPQN
+476 TDAANAANPQN
-487 YSLSRYTTSDGLTTG
+487 YTLSRYTTSDGLTTG

-516 STTAPGSLK
+516 SSSIPGSIK
-525 FGVKVR
+525 FGAKVR
-531 DENKRFD
+531 AENKEFN
-538 EANTRFNSTMNYTL
+538 EANTRFNSTSDYTL

-564 YDNVTSDYPLGPVP
+564 YTNVTNAYPLGPVP

-631 VGLRVENTRVS
+631 VGLRVENTHVD

-649 TDTTTGVTS
+649 TDTTTGETS

-666 SYTDLFPSLQLRYA
+666 SYTDLFPSVQLRYA
-680 LGATTNVRAAVTRA
+680 LGSVTNLRAAVTRA

-705 HISGETCDGVCNT
+705 HISGDTCGGVCNT
-718 LANAASA
+718 LTNAASA

-745 LPSAG
+745 LPAAG

-755 LFYKQISDF
+755 LFYKTISDF

-771 YNGPATQFDGNYV
+771 YNGPATQFVGNYV

-790 GNGHLL
+790 GDGHLF
-796 GFEADYSQHLSFLP
+796 GFEADYSQHLWFLP
-810 GALQG
+810 HAWQG
-815 LGFDVNWTHVTSR
+815 LGFDVNWTHVTSK

-834 ASDSAHIGQ
+834 ASDSAHIGL
-843 TTARAVALP
+843 TTARSVALP
-852 RQSPNIANLALIYDS
+852 RQSPNIANVALLYDS
-867 PRFSARAAWQYQGA
+867 PRFSVRAAWQYQGA
-881 NITSYG
+881 NIISYA
-887 DGTGTAGGDTYFYA
+887 DGTATAGGDTYFYA

-908 VIFNLTRQIS
+908 MIFNLTRDVS

-932 FFNGTPDAQFNIQ
+932 FFNGTPNSQFNIQ

-950 RSIILGAKY
+950 RSVIFGAKY